1 MPSVNSEFDI
11 IIIGSGMGCMT
22 CAALMAKLFKK
33 KVLVLEQHFVAGG
46 FTHEFA
52 RQNKYQWDVGLHYVG
67 QMENDTLPR
76 QIFDLITDNQLQWHK
91 MSAHFEKF
99 VYPDFSFLVSAQL
112 DKYIADLI
120 AQFPKE
126 AAAIKTYFRDVN
138 KVAKWSWRHHLAS
151 VFPLPLRLPVQL
163 MNFVN
168 KNKALQTTEQYLSQH
183 FQDDKLKALL
193 ASQWG
198 DYGLPPSQSAF
209 VIHAAIVHHYFK
221 GAYYPV
227 GGAQQIAKNISAV
240 VEKAGGQFLTRHA
253 VTEIIVNNNQ
263 AIGVKVKAKTGATEQ
278 QEEYFAPA
286 IVSGVGAVNTF
297 LRLLPQSSRLP
308 FIEEIKAFPKGNTAL
323 SLYIAFKESPEK
335 LGFKGEN
342 HWLFESYDHNQA
354 VKGDTLL
361 DNINSC
367 FLSFPS
373 LKDPEATVHTAE
385 IIKICDCYGFFEKW
399 QAQAWKNRAPEYYD
413 LKEKITD
420 NLLNLVEK
428 HYPGFKAL
436 VEYTELS
443 TPLTLEHFTHRLHGA
458 MYGVPEIPAR
468 YQQKWLTAKTPIKN
482 LYLTGSD
489 VWSLGIAGAM
499 MGGVVTASV
508 LAGRWGLFKIIR
520 GVRKE
525 RVKNEKC

>member
-1 MPSVNSEFDI
+1 MPE
-11 IIIGSGMGCMT
+11 
-22 CAALMAKLFKK
+22 
-33 KVLVLEQHFVAGG
+33 
-46 FTHEFA
+46 
-52 RQNKYQWDVGLHYVG
+52 
-67 QMENDTLPR
+67 
-76 QIFDLITDNQLQWHK
+76 
-91 MSAHFEKF
+91 HFEKF
-99 VYPDFSFLVSAQL
+99 VYPDFSFLVHAQKE
-112 DKYIADLI
+112 KYIADLI
-120 AQFPKE
+120 AQFPDE

-138 KVAKWSWRHHLAS
+138 KIAMWYRRHHLAE

-163 MNFVN
+163 LNFFQ
-168 KNKALQTTEQYLSQH
+168 KNQALQTTEHYLSQH

-209 VIHAAIVHHYFK
+209 VIHAVIVHHYFN

-227 GGAQQIAKNISAV
+227 GGAQQIAKNIRAV
-240 VEKAGGQFLTRHA
+240 IEKAGGQFLTRRA

-263 AIGVKVKAKTGATEQ
+263 AIGVKVNAKTGTTEP
-278 QEEYFAPA
+278 EYFAPV

-297 LRLLPQSSRLP
+297 LRLLPPSATLS
-308 FIEEIKAFPKGNTAL
+308 FIEEIKAFPKGPSAL

-342 HWLFESYDHNQA
+342 HWIFENYDHNQA
-354 VKGDTLL
+354 FKGDTPL
-361 DNINSC
+361 DNINLC

-373 LKDPEATVHTAE
+373 LKDPKASIHTAE
-385 IIKICDCYGFFEKW
+385 IVTICDYHFFEKW
-399 QAQAWKNRAPEYYD
+399 QAQAWKQRDPEYYE
-413 LKEKITD
+413 LKAQITEK
-420 NLLNLVEK
+420 LLNLVEK

-458 MYGVPEIPAR
+458 MYGMPAIPAK
-468 YQQKWLTAKTPIKN
+468 YQKKWLTAKTPVKN

-489 VWSLGIAGAM
+489 VWSLSIGGAM

-508 LAGRWGLFKIIR
+508 LAGKLGLFKIIW
-520 GVRKE
+520 GAKKG
-525 RVKNEKC
+525 RV